1 MIRVTW
7 RQHRAEVLWS
17 VLLLALLGILL
28 TLSGREMFA
37 AYQQIQQGTSVA
49 LCARTHQQ
57 NPICDAL
64 TSDFRRQFGDFSALL
79 LILTILPAL
88 AGMFLGAPLVARE
101 VERGTHQLVWT
112 QGISRLRW
120 IAVKIGALVLVTALL
135 FGVFSLLLTWWR
147 GPLDAVSG
155 SRFSY
160 GFDLEG
166 AVPVGYGL
174 FALALGIA
182 AGTVMQRTLAAM
194 ATTLAGF
201 VALRGVVEFAL
212 RPRYLS
218 PVALITDPGQG
229 NPRAYN
235 GDWVLNNGFTYL
247 DRQGHAISSADAVN
261 LCTGSAKGATADF
274 NICLHDHGV
283 RLLNLYQPVERFWL
297 FQGIESVI
305 FLALAAALLGLAVWW
320 VWARIS

>member
-1 MIRVTW
+1 
-7 RQHRAEVLWS
+7 
-17 VLLLALLGILL
+17 
-28 TLSGREMFA
+28 MF
-37 AYQQIQQGTSVA
+37 
-49 LCARTHQQ
+49 
-57 NPICDAL
+57 
-64 TSDFRRQFGDFSALL
+64 
-79 LILTILPAL
+79 
-88 AGMFLGAPLVARE
+88 GA
-101 VERGTHQLVWT
+101 
-112 QGISRLRW
+112 
-120 IAVKIGALVLVTALL
+120 
-135 FGVFSLLLTWWR
+135 FSLLLTWWR

-201 VALRGVVEFAL
+201 VALRGVIEFAL
-212 RPRYLS
+212 RPHYLS
-218 PVALITDPGQG
+218 PVELITDPGQG

-235 GDWVLNNGFTYL
+235 GDWVLNDGFTYL

-305 FLALAAALLGLAVWW
+305 FLALAVALLGLAVWW
-320 VWARIS
+320 VRTRIS